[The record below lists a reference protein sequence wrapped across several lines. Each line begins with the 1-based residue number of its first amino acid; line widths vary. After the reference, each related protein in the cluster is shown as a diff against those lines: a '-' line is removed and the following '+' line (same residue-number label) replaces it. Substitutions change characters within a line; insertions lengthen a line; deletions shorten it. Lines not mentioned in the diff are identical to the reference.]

1 MIPYFCFANLN
12 HRLNTMT
19 CKTPCS
25 NCKCKK
31 SVYDSDYIE
40 ADNSPL
46 AKQQAK
52 FLDEYYGNLFN
63 LTEYLGEK
71 K

>member
-1 MIPYFCFANLN
+1 
-12 HRLNTMT
+12 MT

>member
-1 MIPYFCFANLN
+1 MIPSFCLTRLN
-12 HRLNTMT
+12 QRLNTMT

-25 NCKCKK
+25 NCKCEK

-40 ADNSPL
+40 ADNSPM
-46 AKQQAK
+46 AKQQAA
-52 FLDEYYGNLFN
+52 FLAERFGA
-63 LTEYLGEK
+63 K